1 MLSYIWFVKINYT
14 VMKYFFYLSVL
25 LFALVQ
31 ITFCQDR
38 RKFEQLP
45 ISTQNGFNQIA
56 LKYHSGKVDYATVEN
71 DLKKSG
77 IDYSNMSVED
87 AVMMMFMLISNDAR
101 KEMSEMLKDMDAT
114 RKKRSAMRQAEELM
128 KKELDSLR
136 NQAHNQYNST
146 SKLAMEKLNEK
157 EIKLDQYR
165 KQQKE
170 VMALENK
177 NMELINAAKQ
187 HLQSVEE
194 AINKL
199 QQIQP
204 RKKLQ

>member
-1 MLSYIWFVKINYT
+1 M
-14 VMKYFFYLSVL
+14 SVF

-31 ITFCQDR
+31 ITFCQDK

-56 LKYHSGKVDYATVEN
+56 FKYHSGKVDYGTIEN

-77 IDYSNMSVED
+77 IDLSNMSVED

-101 KEMSEMLKDMDAT
+101 KDMNDMLKDMETT
-114 RKKRSAMRQAEELM
+114 RQKRSAMRQAEELM

-136 NQAHNQYNST
+136 NQAHDKYSSNAQ
-146 SKLAMEKLNEK
+146 LDIEKLNKK

-170 VMALENK
+170 LIALENK
-177 NMELINAAKQ
+177 NRVLINAAKL

-199 QQIQP
+199 QQSP
-204 RKKLQ
+204 SRKKLQ

>member
-1 MLSYIWFVKINYT
+1 
-14 VMKYFFYLSVL
+14 MKYFFYMSVF

-31 ITFCQDR
+31 ITFCQDK

-56 LKYHSGKVDYATVEN
+56 SKYHSGKVDYGTVEN

-87 AVMMMFMLISNDAR
+87 AVMMMFMLISEDAR
-101 KEMSEMLKDMDAT
+101 KDMNEMLKDMETT
-114 RKKRSAMRQAEELM
+114 RKKRAAMREAEEAM

-136 NQAHNQYNST
+136 NQAHNNYNAH
-146 SKLAMEKLNEK
+146 SKLVIEKLNEK

-165 KQQKE
+165 KQQIE
-170 VMALENK
+170 VLAMENK
-177 NMELINAAKQ
+177 KMDLVNAAKQ
-187 HLQSVEE
+187 HLQSVEA

-199 QQIQP
+199 QQLRP